1 MLCVVGR
8 NGTIL
13 RTLIDTC
20 ASGGN
25 FIDKTTAQALCQQ
38 EGIQPWKLPNPIAL
52 KAFNDADA
60 PDITYSITLPLQ
72 VGHHKEDS
80 CELLITNLGHN
91 QMILGIGWMK
101 KHGCVPDP
109 TTGKLIFLAG
119 YCTHPGA
126 PQLSPS
132 ITEETEETDETDRTD
147 SESYTDVDSETDS
160 NASIEKPGQ
169 KKKRRQPHRRKK
181 TRNQKLR
188 EQEQHRI
195 SDAKTPFRRSTKC
208 TLPAEVDEDEAS
220 EYYDSWEYLDEPASI
235 SLIGAYAAKALQD
248 DPENFIALISMRDI
262 MAQHEK
268 EALDEIDPRETLPVQ
283 YHEFTDVCS
292 AAAADQLPQ
301 HHKRDHH
308 IELESGKKPD
318 WIPRLYRQTWEEQ
331 EEVRRWVTENLSKSF
346 IAVSY
351 THLTLPT
358 KA

>member
-1 MLCVVGR
+1 
-8 NGTIL
+8 
-13 RTLIDTC
+13 
-20 ASGGN
+20 
-25 FIDKTTAQALCQQ
+25 
-38 EGIQPWKLPNPIAL
+38 
-52 KAFNDADA
+52 
-60 PDITYSITLPLQ
+60 
-72 VGHHKEDS
+72 
-80 CELLITNLGHN
+80 
-91 QMILGIGWMK
+91 MILGIGWMK

-132 ITEETEETDETDRTD
+132 ITEETEETEETDETDRTD

-235 SLIGAYAAKALQD
+235 SLIRAYAAKALQD
-248 DPENFIALISMRDI
+248 DSENFIALISMRDI

-283 YHEFTDVCS
+283 YHKFTDVCS
-292 AAAADQLPQ
+292 AAAAD
-301 HHKRDHH
+301 
-308 IELESGKKPD
+308 
-318 WIPRLYRQTWEEQ
+318 
-331 EEVRRWVTENLSKSF
+331 
-346 IAVSY
+346 
-351 THLTLPT
+351 
-358 KA
+358 